1 MRLIDADALIEQLKK
16 SRCTGCDNYNGVR
29 CRACQYDDEMVDID
43 SAPTVFDFESS
54 NPTNGDIIFALNE
67 TAQVYGIDLDV
78 MNKKFIKVCVDG
90 VRVQF
95 FDLNWWNAP
104 YEKEVEE

>member
-1 MRLIDADALIEQLKK
+1 MRLIDADALIEQIKK
-16 SRCTGCDNYNGVR
+16 SRCTGCDNCNGVR
-29 CRACQYDDEMVDID
+29 CRACQYNDEMADID
-43 SAPTVFDFESS
+43 SAPTVFESS
-54 NPTNGDIIFALNE
+54 NLTNGDMIFALNE
-67 TAQVYGIDLDV
+67 TVQVYGIDLDV

-104 YEKEVEE
+104 YKKEVKE